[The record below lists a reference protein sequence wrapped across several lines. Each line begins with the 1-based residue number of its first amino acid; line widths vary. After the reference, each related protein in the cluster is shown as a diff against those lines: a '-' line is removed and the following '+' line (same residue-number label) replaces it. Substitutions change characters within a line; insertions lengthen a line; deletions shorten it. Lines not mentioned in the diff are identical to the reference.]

1 MTANYPSYNYGA
13 FGMQQAQY
21 PVCQPNMVLIAG
33 GGGGAGWTAMPTSP
47 EPEPE
52 TPVPNKKLLLC
63 LK

>member
-1 MTANYPSYNYGA
+1 
-13 FGMQQAQY
+13 MQQAQY